1 MDQELLVNEQIAA
14 GATFIRDLNDG
25 IAVSV
30 ACWVKPAESYSQY
43 LYIASDDI
51 NDANIRDAY
60 GEVARRYQNSR
71 SPWLD
76 LFQIKLI
83 NSSDPIARDAMA
95 YRDRFPTTVGMRY
108 PGTSIGGLGIDEAYI
123 YPPMPA
129 LVAAP

>member
-1 MDQELLVNEQIAA
+1 LVKDNIDA
-14 GATFIRDLNDG
+14 GTDFLRDLNDD

-30 ACWVKPAESYSQY
+30 ACWVRPAESDILY
-43 LYIASDDI
+43 LYIASDEISDS
-51 NDANIRDAY
+51 NIRESY
-60 GEVARRYQNSR
+60 REVTRRFQGGR
-71 SPWLD
+71 TPWLD
-76 LFQIKLI
+76 QFQIKLI

-129 LVAAP
+129 LASTP

>member
-1 MDQELLVNEQIAA
+1 MCQCHLVKENIEA
-14 GATFIRDLNDG
+14 GAEFLRDLSDD
-25 IAVSV
+25 IPVSV
-30 ACWVKPAESYSQY
+30 ACWVKPAESNSQY

-60 GEVARRYQNSR
+60 GEVARTYQNSR

-83 NSSDPIARDAMA
+83 NSSDPIARDAIA
-95 YRDRFPTTVGMRY
+95 YRDRFPTNVGMRY

-123 YPPMPA
+123 YPPIPA
-129 LVAAP
+129 LAAAP